1 MFVWIILGLLVLAIT
16 FSILWLMGRINT
28 RKLKEEQ
35 DTLEKEKDD
44 LIDDDATKLKESSD
58 DHAAKLEEKQKELVL
73 TLEKENSK
81 LQDELEGYKVY
92 QVKYERLSK
101 RMASGDPQAVTPSND
116 NIKREHDQERT
127 RLEQELGQLK
137 SSLYDK
143 NRELDEKNRQ
153 LEESSGEAEQV
164 RAELEKESA
173 EHQQVSGKV
182 ATLNESLQ
190 AKENELTGL
199 QETMRQKDQEL
210 TAVRDRLTAAAD
222 RLTAVK
228 GKPVIPTQALP
239 ACFLD
244 SGPLC
249 DWGEKI
255 FRETE
260 VNPDK
265 LVIREL
271 FSLILSLKVAADSG
285 NQDNLLGCLREVS
298 KPMYRLLKEEGMDE
312 NESYQVAKLWADSL
326 NDDIGKQF
334 NVGIKVPQ
342 HGEPLSRRWMNIT
355 SGKGQ
360 SVAGILSWAII
371 RDDVAVRKADIT
383 T

>member
-1 MFVWIILGLLVLAIT
+1 MLFKGISLGLLVLAIT

-73 TLEKENSK
+73 LEKEKFK
-81 LQDELEGYKVY
+81 LQDELDGLKDY
-92 QVKYERLSK
+92 QVKYEKLSK
-101 RMASGDPQAVTPSND
+101 RMASGEEQSVTLSND
-116 NIKREHDQERT
+116 TIKREHAWDRT
-127 RLEQELGQLK
+127 RWEQDRGRLE
-137 SSLYDK
+137 SSLSGKD
-143 NRELDEKNRQ
+143 RELEKKNRQ
-153 LEESSGEAEQV
+153 LEESSGEAKRVQ
-164 RAELEKESA
+164 ADLEKERA
-173 EHQQVSGKV
+173 EHQQASGEV
-182 ATLNESLQ
+182 ATLNESLR

-199 QETMRQKDQEL
+199 QETVQKKDQEL
-210 TAVRDRLTAAAD
+210 TAVDKELTAARE
-222 RLTAVK
+222 RLTAVA

-239 ACFLD
+239 ACFLAN
-244 SGPLC
+244 GPLC
-249 DWGEKI
+249 DWGERI

-265 LVIREL
+265 LVVREL
-271 FSLILSLKVAADSG
+271 FSLILSLKVATDSG
-285 NQDNLLGCLREVS
+285 DQDNLLSYLREVS

-342 HGEPLSRRWMNIT
+342 HGEPLSRKWMNIT
-355 SGKGQ
+355 SGRGQ

>member
-1 MFVWIILGLLVLAIT
+1 MLFKGISLGLLVLAIT
-16 FSILWLMGRINT
+16 FFVLWLVGKRE
-28 RKLKEEQ
+28 RSKLIGNHATE
-35 DTLEKEKDD
+35 L
-44 LIDDDATKLKESSD
+44 TKLSSQAD
-58 DHAAKLEEKQKELVL
+58 LKLTELEEEKELVR
-73 TLEKENSK
+73 TLKKENVE
-81 LQDELEGYKVY
+81 LQADLDDSRINADHYEK
-92 QVKYERLSK
+92 KYANLSTRK
-101 RMASGDPQAVTPSND
+101 ASGDHRQAVTPSND
-116 NIKREHDQERT
+116 NIKREHAEDRTRWEQERD
-127 RLEQELGQLK
+127 QLK
-137 SSLYDK
+137 SSLFDK
-143 NRELDEKNRQ
+143 NRKLDDKDRELEKKNRQ
-153 LEESSGEAEQV
+153 LEESSGEAKRVQ
-164 RAELEKESA
+164 ADLEKERA
-173 EHQQVSGKV
+173 EHQQASGEV
-182 ATLNESLQ
+182 ATLNESLR

-199 QETMRQKDQEL
+199 QETVQKKDHEL
-210 TAVRDRLTAAAD
+210 TAARE
-222 RLTAVK
+222 RLTAVA

-239 ACFLD
+239 ACFLAN
-244 SGPLC
+244 GPLC
-249 DWGEKI
+249 DWGERI

-342 HGEPLSRRWMNIT
+342 HGEPLSRKWMNIT
-355 SGKGQ
+355 SGRGQ

>member
-1 MFVWIILGLLVLAIT
+1 MLFKGISLGLLVLAIT
-16 FSILWLMGRINT
+16 FFVLWLVGK
-28 RKLKEEQ
+28 RKRSK
-35 DTLEKEKDD
+35 
-44 LIDDDATKLKESSD
+44 LIGNHATKLTKLSRQADLKLTE
-58 DHAAKLEEKQKELVL
+58 LEEEKELVR
-73 TLEKENSK
+73 TLKKENVE
-81 LQDELEGYKVY
+81 LQADLDDSRINADHYEK
-92 QVKYERLSK
+92 KYANLSTRK
-101 RMASGDPQAVTPSND
+101 ASGDHRQAVTPSND
-116 NIKREHDQERT
+116 NIKREHAEERT
-127 RLEQELGQLK
+127 RWEQERDQLK
-137 SSLYDK
+137 SSLFDK
-143 NRELDEKNRQ
+143 NRKLDDKDRELEKKNRQ
-153 LEESSGEAEQV
+153 WEESSREAEQ
-164 RAELEKESA
+164 A
-173 EHQQVSGKV
+173 SGEV

-190 AKENELTGL
+190 ARENELTGL
-199 QETMRQKDQEL
+199 QETVQKKDQEL
-210 TAVRDRLTAAAD
+210 TAARE
-222 RLTAVK
+222 RLTAVA

-239 ACFLD
+239 ACFLAN
-244 SGPLC
+244 GPLC
-249 DWGEKI
+249 DWGERI